1 MLTFFC
7 IERPETA
14 NLRPC
19 RWAIWMA
26 CCTRWMCEA
35 KQATMTRPSASAK
48 IWWNAW
54 PTIALGGG
62 RARGLGVGGVGQQR
76 QHALLAELGERV
88 DVGDAPVDRRV
99 VELVVAGED
108 DGAEVGP
115 EHDRQGVGDAVA
127 HGHERELERPEA
139 EA

>member
-1 MLTFFC
+1 MLTFLI

-54 PTIALGGG
+54 PTTASDGVEPLWTALVESPSSASTPCSPR
-62 RARGLGVGGVGQQR
+62 RAKVLTSVMRPSMGVWSN
-76 QHALLAELGERV
+76 L
-88 DVGDAPVDRRV
+88 
-99 VELVVAGED
+99 
-108 DGAEVGP
+108 
-115 EHDRQGVGDAVA
+115 
-127 HGHERELERPEA
+127 
-139 EA
+139 